1 MAEKLTEIY
10 TIRIS
15 DLLKTYIEKLTPEQK
30 HVMNQRIRNEMAK
43 VVHEFKFNP
52 RDYLEEE

>member
-1 MAEKLTEIY
+1 MSEKLTEIY

-15 DLLKTYIEKLTPEQK
+15 DLLKVHIDKLTSEQK
-30 HVMNQRIRNEMAK
+30 HVLNQRIRNEMAK